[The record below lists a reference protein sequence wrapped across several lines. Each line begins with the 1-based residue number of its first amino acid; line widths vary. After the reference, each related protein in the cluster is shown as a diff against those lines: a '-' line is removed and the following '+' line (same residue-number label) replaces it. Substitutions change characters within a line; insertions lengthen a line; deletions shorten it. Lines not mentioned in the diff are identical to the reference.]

1 MGKSGQINLKKLAL
15 SLPGKPGIYQFY
27 SVSDELLYVGKAKD
41 LKKRVSSYFNK
52 KQHEI
57 NKINALIN
65 KIAYIK
71 HFVVENESDALL
83 LENNF
88 IKQYQPRY
96 NVLLKDDKTF
106 PWICIRNE
114 AFPRVFMT
122 RNVVNDKSLYFG
134 PYTSVVMVK
143 TLLNLVKQLFKLRT
157 CKYQLTKDN
166 IFKEKFKVC
175 LEYHLGNCLGPCVG
189 NQTEEN
195 YDETIQEVKNILK
208 GNISQVTDYLKQQMI
223 TFSQAYRYEEAN
235 LFKTKIEAI
244 EKYRSKSTIV
254 NPSIKNVDVFSF
266 ILDKDISYIN
276 YLKVVNGAIIQTH
289 TLELKRRLDESK
301 EDLLLYAIIDI
312 RTRFLSESMEIIVP
326 FSPKIQIKNCS
337 YVVPKKGDKK
347 SYWNYQREIL
357 GYISL
362 KNKEKIPKKIYRAEK
377 AEY

>member
-337 YVVPKKGDKK
+337 YVVPKRGIKK
-347 SYWNYQREIL
+347 AIGIIREK
-357 GYISL
+357 Y
-362 KNKEKIPKKIYRAEK
+362 
-377 AEY
+377 